1 MELDLML
8 ETGRPRLNYGR
19 KSAARWDAVV
29 VLTEKVTASY
39 RGEFMGILQILF
51 GSCLLLAAF
60 TMTESVH
67 VYKVGSYGSATSK
80 LLEHVRS
87 RVKRCCCCM
96 GGFGY
101 GSYAR
106 FGGFSGFGGPFG
118 GFGGFGG
125 PFGGFGGFGGP
136 FGFG

>member
-1 MELDLML
+1 MGRSLPLQQMRERRPL
-8 ETGRPRLNYGR
+8 EYITG
-19 KSAARWDAVV
+19 SH
-29 VLTEKVTASY
+29 
-39 RGEFMGILQILF
+39 RGEFMSILQILF
-51 GSCLLLAAF
+51 GSCLLIAAF

-67 VYKVGSYGSATSK
+67 LYKVGSYGSATSK